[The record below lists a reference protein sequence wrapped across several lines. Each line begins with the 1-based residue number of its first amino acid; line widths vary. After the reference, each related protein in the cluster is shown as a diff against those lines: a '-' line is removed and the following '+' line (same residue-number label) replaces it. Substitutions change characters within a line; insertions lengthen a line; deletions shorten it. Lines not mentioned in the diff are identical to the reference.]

1 MFRRPWPSW
10 TMPGCAG
17 CGGPWCRRSCALELA
32 ETFSLL
38 GDPTRTRIL
47 HALSVDELCV
57 SDLAGVL
64 GISASAVSHQLR
76 LLRDR
81 RLVEVRRD
89 GKRTY
94 YRLQDEHIRTL
105 VDMGMSHA
113 AEEGRGRAAVR
124 MTRRRGGAALER
136 AGRRLPGLRE
146 RADPHLRRRGPVLRG
161 RGRDGRG
168 RPRTPAR
175 RVLGARLRRHRQ
187 GHRRPHPRPPRRRA
201 ALAGL
206 GFRAR
211 PERGARPRRRRGP
224 RGRSPRWP

>member
-1 MFRRPWPSW
+1 MSNRADVPPGLAFVDDARVRRV
-10 TMPGCAG
+10 
-17 CGGPWCRRSCALELA
+17 RRALVSPEDAMELA

-81 RLVEVRRD
+81 RLVAVRRD

-94 YRLQDEHIRTL
+94 YHLQDEHIRTL

-113 AEEGRGRAAVR
+113 AEEGRSRAAVR
-124 MTRRRGGAALER
+124 MPRAARRGA
-136 AGRRLPGLRE
+136 P
-146 RADPHLRRRGPVLRG
+146 
-161 RGRDGRG
+161 
-168 RPRTPAR
+168 
-175 RVLGARLRRHRQ
+175 
-187 GHRRPHPRPPRRRA
+187 
-201 ALAGL
+201 
-206 GFRAR
+206 
-211 PERGARPRRRRGP
+211 
-224 RGRSPRWP
+224 